1 MKFSLCSSSVFPS
14 SVSIFIAIDLK
25 SYQVNYL
32 SPFCYV
38 PLPQGFILFFPL
50 DHILLSSYFVWLCP
64 FFSMK
69 LSKIVTYADPKGVS
83 LCGSIPM
90 QSACTQWF
98 WWESWIWCER
108 KSCFFSGF
116 ASSHQLGRRFGWIW
130 RGRARFRC
138 EPVLPICSVANISHC
153 WSRIHEFSSKL
164 ALFSLNISLCPLS
177 TRILAPEW
185 SSARAT
191 WAGAC
196 TWHGLVHS
204 LPTPCFLMFIFG
216 PVFSDATLITY

>member
-38 PLPQGFILFFPL
+38 PLPQGIILFLPL

-90 QSACTQWF
+90 QSACAQWS
-98 WWESWIWCER
+98 WWESQIWIMGCAFLE
-108 KSCFFSGF
+108 CVG
-116 ASSHQLGRRFGWIW
+116 SHCLGW
-130 RGRARFRC
+130 GRAGDGR
-138 EPVLPICSVANISHC
+138 VIAGD
-153 WSRIHEFSSKL
+153 WWKHELFPGLMVVSAL
-164 ALFSLNISLCPLS
+164 AGDRPG
-177 TRILAPEW
+177 PK
-185 SSARAT
+185 
-191 WAGAC
+191 
-196 TWHGLVHS
+196 GLE
-204 LPTPCFLMFIFG
+204 LQF
-216 PVFSDATLITY
+216 